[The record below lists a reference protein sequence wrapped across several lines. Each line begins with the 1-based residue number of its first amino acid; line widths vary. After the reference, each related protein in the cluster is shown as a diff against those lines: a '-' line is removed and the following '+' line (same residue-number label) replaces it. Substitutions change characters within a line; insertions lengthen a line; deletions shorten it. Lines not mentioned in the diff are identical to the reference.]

1 MYNTI
6 TSYYKDVLKF
16 ANKEYDLVLVDVDKR
31 ISVEDKSAILQVS
44 DAVMITFKQGLEE
57 IEEIKQLREQYPCL
71 LYTSDAADD

>member
-44 DAVMITFKQGLEE
+44 DAVNDYI
-57 IEEIKQLREQYPCL
+57 
-71 LYTSDAADD
+71 